1 MKLYDWHMHTRRSPC
16 GQAEATYESTAA
28 SVRAAGVERFGFTD
42 HLHSSANLPDLR
54 AARAEFDALA
64 DKTGAHF
71 AVEVS
76 CLRVWDLDNNLA
88 AGPDAHAYGV
98 WEGGPD
104 DSPLGIYWPDEMADL
119 APEYAIGGA
128 HWPLGAPLE
137 QDAVIRSYHRQNLFL
152 AQCPQV
158 GIVAHPWW
166 WMGGWQGEDGRYL
179 GLPWLGDFTAIPQSI
194 HQEFAAALHENGKRM
209 ELNAGAIFLNAE
221 YPETFAGQYLDY
233 VAYMKS
239 EGVAFSLA
247 SDCHEAT
254 YDRGPE
260 HIAAMLESIGITDAD
275 LWTGP
280 GGDM

>member
-1 MKLYDWHMHTRRSPC
+1 MWLCDWHIHTRRSPC
-16 GQAEATYESTAA
+16 GHPEATYAGMAA

-42 HLHSSANLPDLR
+42 HLHSSANLSDLR
-54 AARAEFDALA
+54 AARAEFDALP

-88 AGPDAHAYGV
+88 AGPDARPYGV
-98 WEGGPD
+98 WEGGPA
-104 DSPLGIYWPDEMADL
+104 DSALGIYWPDEMADI
-119 APEYAIGGA
+119 APEYAIGGV

-137 QDAVIRSYHRQNLFL
+137 QEAVIRSYHRQNLFL
-152 AQCPQV
+152 AQCPEV
-158 GIVAHPWW
+158 TIVAHPWW

-179 GLPWLGDFTAIPQSI
+179 GLPWLGDFTDIPRSM
-194 HQEFAAALHENGKRM
+194 HQEFAAALRENGTRM
-209 ELNAGAIFLNAE
+209 ELNAGAIFLNPG
-221 YPETFAGQYLDY
+221 YPETFAGQYLDF

-260 HIAAMLESIGITDAD
+260 RIAATLESIGVTGAD

-280 GGDM
+280 A